1 VLGHVNM
8 PDRLPRTPRALLVLI
23 LVMLASVTV
32 LQSAPR
38 FSEASGV
45 DFYHFWGVPVA
56 RRLTL
61 DLGSPYREDARYA
74 AVLKQYATTVT
85 QPKLMLATRFWSSP
99 AFTASPLLYT
109 AFAAVSNDYTFSLR
123 VFQALQVGALLAGF
137 LLLGVLF
144 RVDAFRLLCFALL
157 CVIFYQPVVSD
168 LRVANLGCLPF
179 FYLTAVVYVASVL
192 PRVPSFGPRAG
203 LGAGLLA
210 ALAVLILCKPNIAL
224 VGVLLAAH
232 LLVRHGPR
240 FFLTAALPAAVVTAA
255 ALIVPSLYFR
265 SWTVWRQWFD
275 VVHEWTRDVM
285 VGQLA
290 HGNYS
295 TSVLVSSWSGANVY
309 AVAVTLAALL
319 GASLLVVIGW
329 PGRSGWRP
337 GTLSRSALTDL
348 LREPTYRWRSA
359 SS

>member
-1 VLGHVNM
+1 M
-8 PDRLPRTPRALLVLI
+8 PDHFSRTPHALTVVI

-168 LRVANLGCLPF
+168 LRVANLGCLQF

-192 PRVPSFGPRAG
+192 PRVPSFGPRRRAG
-203 LGAGLLA
+203 RRAPRRPRRVDPLQTQHRPGRRPAGGPSPRASWPPLLPDRRA
-210 ALAVLILCKPNIAL
+210 ARRRRDGGRPHRAV
-224 VGVLLAAH
+224 
-232 LLVRHGPR
+232 
-240 FFLTAALPAAVVTAA
+240 
-255 ALIVPSLYFR
+255 
-265 SWTVWRQWFD
+265 
-275 VVHEWTRDVM
+275 
-285 VGQLA
+285 
-290 HGNYS
+290 
-295 TSVLVSSWSGANVY
+295 SVLPLLDG
-309 AVAVTLAALL
+309 VAT
-319 GASLLVVIGW
+319 VV
-329 PGRSGWRP
+329 
-337 GTLSRSALTDL
+337 
-348 LREPTYRWRSA
+348 
-359 SS
+359 